1 MSRLTIRDSRK
12 ISSRS
17 IALLRSVASME
28 TKRNQYLEMLNVHS
42 AKEAYAAVKEL
53 ASSLS
58 DDEHLIRSCIFDL
71 HAAVEN
77 ELRRI
82 FYHTFKAHLFL
93 TNEEEKNK
101 ETLADFDKMIGRLG
115 FMEMYRVL
123 RPILKWWPSPDLQW
137 IQYINE
143 TRTLAAH
150 KDSMETVLYRGR
162 NPFRDADC
170 FAQMFLDVWAI
181 RQSLAK
187 YFEIAIDAPIA
198 RLERYIKK
206 YGHGAA

>member
-1 MSRLTIRDSRK
+1 MG
-12 ISSRS
+12 
-17 IALLRSVASME
+17 
-28 TKRNQYLEMLNVHS
+28 TKRNRYLEMLNVHS
-42 AKEAYAAVKEL
+42 AKEGYAVVKEL

-82 FYHTFKAHLFL
+82 FYHTFKPHLFL
-93 TNEEEKNK
+93 TNDEAKNK

-115 FMEMYRVL
+115 FMEMYRIL
-123 RPILKWWPSPDLQW
+123 RPIFKWWPSPDLRW
-137 IQYINE
+137 IADINE
-143 TRTLAAH
+143 TRGLAAH
-150 KDSMETVLYRGR
+150 TDSMEKVFYRGR
-162 NPFRDADC
+162 NPFKDVDC

-181 RQSLAK
+181 RQSLEK

-198 RLERYIKK
+198 RLERYIKR

>member
-1 MSRLTIRDSRK
+1 
-12 ISSRS
+12 
-17 IALLRSVASME
+17 ME
-28 TKRNQYLEMLNVHS
+28 TKRNRYLELLNVSS

-53 ASSLS
+53 ASSLT

-93 TNEEEKNK
+93 TNDEEKNK
-101 ETLADFDKMIGRLG
+101 QTLADFDKMIGRLG

-123 RPILKWWPSPDLQW
+123 KPILKWWPSQDLPS
-137 IQYINE
+137 IKYINE
-143 TRTLAAH
+143 SRNQAAH
-150 KDSMETVLYRGR
+150 RDSMESVLYRDR
-162 NPFRDADC
+162 NPFKDADC

-187 YFEIAIDAPIA
+187 YFEIAIDAPRA
-198 RLERYIKK
+198 RLERYIRK
-206 YGHGAA
+206 YGDGEW